1 MGNLSFEGGR
11 VPWILFGMF
20 RLIQEWTTS
29 RCANATIVNTT
40 PVFSCRHIAIDS
52 LTHSPTGTCKKRDWS
67 SQRFSKLSMASLGAE
82 QYLCRPSAFLW
93 GQQAPAT
100 GADGSKLVARP
111 KL

>member
-1 MGNLSFEGGR
+1 MQGRLREVEPRQTPLVARSAKLRGQSRISRMGNLSFEGGR

-52 LTHSPTGTCKKRDWS
+52 LTHSPTGTCKKRD
-67 SQRFSKLSMASLGAE
+67 
-82 QYLCRPSAFLW
+82 
-93 GQQAPAT
+93 
-100 GADGSKLVARP
+100 
-111 KL
+111 